1 MWFKVDDK
9 LHDHRKARHVR
20 RSHSTKRRDVAP
32 FGIWALAGSWCG
44 ANRTGG
50 FVPLEILEEM
60 DDDAEQLADRLV
72 AAGLWSHDKVDEE
85 PGYRFHDWAD
95 QNPNGEDPGD
105 YGRRGNHI
113 RWHAGRGII
122 DPNCDLCPPDDR
134 PDIPPDDRPDIPG
147 DHRVDIRVDSSRPD
161 PTRPDPTRPDHKT
174 SSSPTADAVPDQ
186 AIRDDVERL
195 CERLADH
202 VETNTGRRPTITKGW
217 RDSARLL
224 IDRDK
229 RTEGQVRWIIDW
241 CQADEFWRSN
251 ILSMPKL
258 REKFDQLVVKSGVVS
273 RPQLLLAPNGAN
285 GYQGP
290 VNGYGEPIFIGLA
303 PDDKR

>member
-9 LHDHRKARHVR
+9 LHDHRKTRRVR
-20 RSHSTKRRDVAP
+20 RSDTNKRRDVAP
-32 FGIWALAGSWCG
+32 FGIWTLAGSWCG
-44 ANRTGG
+44 ANKTGG
-50 FVPLEILEEM
+50 FIPLEVIEEW
-60 DDDAEQLADRLV
+60 DDDAEVLAMRLV
-72 AAGLWSHDKVDEE
+72 AAGLWSEDEVGGE
-85 PGYRFHDWAD
+85 AGYRFHDWAD

-113 RWHAGRGII
+113 RWHAGRGVI
-122 DPNCDLCPPDDR
+122 DPTCDLCPPDDR
-134 PDIPPDDRPDIPG
+134 PDIPPDDRPDIPR
-147 DHRVDIRVDSSRPD
+147 DHRGDIRVDSSRPD
-161 PTRPDPTRPDHKT
+161 PTRPDPTRPDPKI
-174 SSSPTADAVPDQ
+174 SLSPTADAVPDEPT
-186 AIRDDVERL
+186 RDDVERL

-202 VETNTGRRPTITKGW
+202 VETNTGRRPRITKGW
-217 RDSARLL
+217 RESARLL

-258 REKFDQLVVKSGVVS
+258 RDKFDQLVVKSGVVS
-273 RPQLLLAPNGAN
+273 RPQLLLAPNGHT
-285 GYQGP
+285 GP

>member
-9 LHDHRKARHVR
+9 LHDHRKTRRVR
-20 RSHSTKRRDVAP
+20 RSDTNKRRDVAP
-32 FGIWALAGSWCG
+32 FGIWTLAGSWCG
-44 ANRTGG
+44 ANKTGG
-50 FVPLEILEEM
+50 FIPLEVIEEW
-60 DDDAEQLADRLV
+60 DDDAEVLAMRLV
-72 AAGLWSHDKVDEE
+72 AAGLWSEDEVGGE
-85 PGYRFHDWAD
+85 AGYRFHDWAD

-113 RWHAGRGII
+113 RWHAGRGVI
-122 DPNCDLCPPDDR
+122 DPTCDLCPPDDR
-134 PDIPPDDRPDIPG
+134 PDIPPDDRPDIPRDQRG
-147 DHRVDIRVDSSRPD
+147 DIRVDSSRPD
-161 PTRPDPTRPDHKT
+161 PPRPR
-174 SSSPTADAVPDQ
+174 
-186 AIRDDVERL
+186 
-195 CERLADH
+195 
-202 VETNTGRRPTITKGW
+202 ITKGW
-217 RDSARLL
+217 RESARLL

-258 REKFDQLVVKSGVVS
+258 RDKFDQLVVKSGVVS
-273 RPQLLLAPNGAN
+273 RPQLLLAPNGHT
-285 GYQGP
+285 GP